1 MTLSFGRLNP
11 KNIKKIRKATIN
23 NQMVDTSDFE
33 GNLTNT

>member
-11 KNIKKIRKATIN
+11 KNIKKIKKATID

-33 GNLTNT
+33 VNLTNT